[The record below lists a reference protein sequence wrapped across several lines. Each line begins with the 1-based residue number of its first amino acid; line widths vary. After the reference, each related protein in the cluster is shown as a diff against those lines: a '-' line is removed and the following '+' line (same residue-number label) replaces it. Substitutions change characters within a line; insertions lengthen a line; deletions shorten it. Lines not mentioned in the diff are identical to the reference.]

1 MWINNVYF
9 VLIDPTAEKSKEKE
23 FTEKKNHLINKFEK
37 LKNSTGKKGKQ
48 KTTSHIKQAV
58 INLTDTELTDEH
70 ISLLNLEPN
79 FVSATKRI
87 PFMDIMLATETCA
100 IDLENSSKETDAKFL
115 RQKVSHILNRNLNI
129 KLPNNL
135 SKPQRK
141 ALMQM
146 KSNKDTQFIRS
157 KRVLDL

>member
-1 MWINNVYF
+1 
-9 VLIDPTAEKSKEKE
+9 
-23 FTEKKNHLINKFEK
+23 
-37 LKNSTGKKGKQ
+37 
-48 KTTSHIKQAV
+48 
-58 INLTDTELTDEH
+58 
-70 ISLLNLEPN
+70 
-79 FVSATKRI
+79 
-87 PFMDIMLATETCA
+87 MDIMLATETCA

-115 RQKVSHILNRNLNI
+115 RQKVSHVLNRNLNI
-129 KLPNNL
+129 KLPDNL